1 MEDHSEGLAPTSE
14 GRRKVETSL
23 PLSPAQLG
31 VYFEHLRDASGSRF
45 NIGQVT
51 TVAGDLDIERFRA
64 AAAAVIAQTP
74 ALNLAIVTT
83 DDQPRQVFV
92 DRSQVAIP
100 FHDLRD
106 DPNPEAARAALLERL
121 TFAPFDLARDP
132 LFCWVLIK
140 TRTGQTDWVQIYHH
154 IVVDG
159 WSGQLLAAR
168 VCAHFGDLVSPKA
181 DTIDIRSAPE
191 PYATHL
197 AEELAYQGSP
207 AADRDGAYW
216 RDLLANA
223 EVAEPYSARHDT
235 PGDPLFLRHRIVLE
249 GALLDAV
256 KAGAKACAVT
266 PGQVVA
272 AAAAVMEAS
281 AAQRSDIILSTP
293 LLGRFGATARAVV
306 SMSSNVGLLRIMDI
320 WGHSMLRTT
329 RNWRLVRIESHSPH
343 ITW

>member
-106 DPNPEAARAALLERL
+106 DPNPEADR
-121 TFAPFDLARDP
+121 
-132 LFCWVLIK
+132 K
-140 TRTGQTDWVQIYHH
+140 S
-154 IVVDG
+154 VV
-159 WSGQLLAAR
+159 
-168 VCAHFGDLVSPKA
+168 
-181 DTIDIRSAPE
+181 
-191 PYATHL
+191 
-197 AEELAYQGSP
+197 
-207 AADRDGAYW
+207 
-216 RDLLANA
+216 
-223 EVAEPYSARHDT
+223 
-235 PGDPLFLRHRIVLE
+235 
-249 GALLDAV
+249 
-256 KAGAKACAVT
+256 
-266 PGQVVA
+266 
-272 AAAAVMEAS
+272 
-281 AAQRSDIILSTP
+281 
-293 LLGRFGATARAVV
+293 
-306 SMSSNVGLLRIMDI
+306 
-320 WGHSMLRTT
+320 
-329 RNWRLVRIESHSPH
+329 
-343 ITW
+343 